1 MAERAPPKRS
11 RAPEL
16 SLAEAR
22 RLAIASQGFGERP
35 SKPTARHIQSLAQR
49 IHAFQ
54 IDSVNVLARAHYVP
68 AFARLGP
75 YATADLDSL
84 AYAKRDLYE
93 FWGHAACL
101 LPLSLYPVMRYRMH
115 ADETL
120 EYMKTPPGAYLAS
133 VYAEVRERGPLAASD
148 LSDPGERNSK
158 WWGWG
163 RGKMGLE
170 HLFNA
175 GLVAIA
181 GRRGFERLYD
191 LAERVIPRAALDA
204 EPLPKEEAMKTLI
217 CLGAEACGVGTATD
231 IVGYLDTDGWRE
243 RTPAIR
249 PEGSKWS
256 WGRRKPIAK
265 RLVAE
270 LVEEQR
276 IVPVAVEGW
285 SEQAYLHPKARV
297 PRAMHARALVTPFD
311 SLVWERDRIRRLFGM
326 EYTIEIYTP
335 SHKRV
340 YGYYVFPFLLGDT
353 LVARCDLKADRQ
365 RGVLMVQSAH
375 LENGQNARVV
385 APALADELALMAEWL
400 ELERIEVR
408 RKGNLAMALRSATT
422 NAAPRIMK
430 QAVRRSR

>member
-1 MAERAPPKRS
+1 MAERTTPKRS
-11 RAPEL
+11 RTPAL

-22 RLAIASQGFGERP
+22 RLAVASQGFGDRP
-35 SKPTARHIQSLAQR
+35 ARPTARHIKRLAQQ

-75 YATADLDSL
+75 YATTDLDSL
-84 AYAKRDLYE
+84 TYTKRDLFE

-115 ADETL
+115 ADETI
-120 EYMKTPPGAYLAS
+120 EYMKTPRGAYLAS
-133 VYAEVRERGPLAASD
+133 VYAEVRERGPLAAGD
-148 LSDPGERNSK
+148 LSDPGERNGK

-191 LAERVIPRAALDA
+191 LAERVIPRAALEA

-217 CLGAEACGVGTATD
+217 CLGAEACGVGTARD

-243 RTPAIR
+243 RTPPIR
-249 PEGSKWS
+249 PEGSAWS

-265 RLVAE
+265 RLVNE
-270 LVEEQR
+270 LIEERR
-276 IVPVAVEGW
+276 ILPVTVEGW
-285 SEQAYLHPKARV
+285 SDQAYLHPAARM
-297 PRAMHARALVTPFD
+297 PRAVHARALVTPFD
-311 SLVWERDRIRRLFGM
+311 SLVWERDRIDRLFGM
-326 EYTIEIYTP
+326 QYTIEIYTP

-353 LVARCDLKADRQ
+353 LVARCDLKADRK
-365 RGVLMVQSAH
+365 RGVLMVQTAH
-375 LENGQNARVV
+375 LEKGQNARVV

-400 ELERIEVR
+400 GLARIEVG
-408 RKGNLAMALRSATT
+408 RKGDLSAALKKTTGKTKVRSTARSARGT
-422 NAAPRIMK
+422 
-430 QAVRRSR
+430 